1 MRSITRQNRGWAA
14 LLVALSLTVAACGE
28 DDAPATTAATTAA
41 PTTAAATTAAPT
53 TAAATTAAPTTAA
66 ATTAAPAGL
75 SGEITVAVHPD
86 WDFIH
91 DGADQ
96 YMAANPGTTI
106 ILESIVGGNDYFPT
120 LPRILATDEAPDVT
134 VLQVG
139 FAGTWEDLVN
149 TGVLADLSDVYAED
163 GLADAF
169 LGPIVATYTD
179 SDGGHSAI
187 NVGLNWIPVVYYNK
201 TMFDELGIDAP
212 DAGRVASME
221 DWYAITDALRD
232 AGKTPLALATSGFR
246 ATMWFTGQYMAS
258 NCGTDWA
265 LDLEQGWLP
274 GSTSTARFTDACAV
288 EAFEVINTEWNDRGV
303 YGDAPATVN
312 RDIGQTLFFTQEA
325 GMFMSGSWEV
335 AAINAADLPFE
346 VSWLLMPSLAAAPTQ
361 FQLAT
366 IDGLGV
372 AANSD
377 NPELAADFISYIA
390 GAEFQ
395 TYMAQYSRFSGRK
408 DVSPDPDTV
417 PPVALSQLAALDE
430 FAGQPAPNTLLHI
443 RLRDRIAEGWV
454 EMLVGTITAADL
466 MVDLERIAD
475 ELRAG

>member
-1 MRSITRQNRGWAA
+1 MRDIADQKKKWAA
-14 LLVALSLTVAACGE
+14 LTVVLVLITAACGD

-53 TAAATTAAPTTAA
+53 TAATTTAAP
-66 ATTAAPAGL
+66 GL

-163 GLADAF
+163 GLGDAF

-179 SDGGHSAI
+179 TDGGHSAI

-265 LDLEQGWLP
+265 LALEQGWLP
-274 GSTSTARFTDACAV
+274 GATPTARFTDACAV

-303 YGDAPATVN
+303 YGDSPSTVN
-312 RDIGQTLFFTQEA
+312 RDIGQTLFFTEEA

-346 VSWLLMPSLAAAPTQ
+346 GSWLLLPSLAAEPTQ

-408 DVSPDPDTV
+408 DVSPDPAIV
-417 PPVALSQLAALDE
+417 PPLALSQLAALDE
-430 FAGQPAPNTLLHI
+430 FAGRPAPNTLLHI

-454 EMLVGTITAADL
+454 EMLVGTITAEAL
-466 MVDLERIAD
+466 MADLERIAD